1 MYLEA
6 LATFQLKIS
15 ENKMRADIRKL
26 VSLYKELEVAGVS
39 VTLTFSS
46 RGRKSIAKPLI
57 ESSSSPTPSTSTPTS
72 GPPLFGLPPNG
83 LFTFGLSLIGLQ
95 GQLDYTQLDYL

>member
-83 LFTFGLSLIGLQ
+83 LVIHVWTMS
-95 GQLDYTQLDYL
+95 D

>member
-1 MYLEA
+1 
-6 LATFQLKIS
+6 
-15 ENKMRADIRKL
+15 MRADIRKL

-83 LFTFGLSLIGLQ
+83 VFTFGLSLIGLQ